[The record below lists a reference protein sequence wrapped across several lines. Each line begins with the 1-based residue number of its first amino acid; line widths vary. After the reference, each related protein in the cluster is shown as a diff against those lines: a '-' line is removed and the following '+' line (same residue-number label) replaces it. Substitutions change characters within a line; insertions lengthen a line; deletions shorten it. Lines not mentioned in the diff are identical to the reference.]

1 MHKSQQLCST
11 EEMARL
17 IERGGR
23 GWWAELAY
31 SSYLPCR
38 VCLLLRAAC
47 QSPEHERRKKRL
59 KQEGWGEEKFWAR
72 YLGESVSL
80 SMACSQGGCREQR
93 LHQNCPAVAC
103 RRLAAHSKLRDS
115 SFSQGRHQIKSV
127 AVCTLAFATLRGQC
141 IPAPDPTEPS
151 LEGLSSPVTTVS
163 QVATALLYWP
173 DLTFNLR
180 SGFKIYHPTFPSS
193 FLC

>member
-1 MHKSQQLCST
+1 M

-23 GWWAELAY
+23 GWWAELAHWR
-31 SSYLPCR
+31 YLPHR
-38 VCLLLRAAC
+38 VHLLLRAAC
-47 QSPEHERRKKRL
+47 QSPEHERRKKCL

-80 SMACSQGGCREQR
+80 SLACGQGGCREQR
-93 LHQNCPAVAC
+93 LHQNCPAVAG
-103 RRLAAHSKLRDS
+103 RRLAAYSKLRDS

-127 AVCTLAFATLRGQC
+127 AVCTLAFATLPGQC
-141 IPAPDPTEPS
+141 IKAPGPTEPT
-151 LEGLSSPVTTVS
+151 LEGLGSPMTTVS
-163 QVATALLYWP
+163 QVALLYWS

-180 SGFKIYHPTFPSS
+180 WGFEIYHPTFPSS
-193 FLC
+193 FLYLCIFSIIK